1 VGVVGLAVTWVE
13 PLRRRRVSAYVA
25 GPGVDD
31 ALEVGRRLAAGGL
44 PCVVGYT
51 APAAEPA
58 RSVADTHLAA
68 FERLAAEGL
77 DGEVSVKLSALRFD
91 SGLLA
96 ELSAA
101 AARAGRALH
110 VDALGP
116 ETVDDTW
123 ALLERLEDRDPVGT
137 TLPGRWRRSVDDARR
152 AVELGLRVRVVKGQ
166 WSDTAEPDVD
176 PADGMLRV
184 VDRLRDSTRRVAV
197 ATHDVPL
204 LAEALSRLRAA
215 EVPCAVELFLGLP
228 FAAPLRL
235 ACRLGVPVRV
245 YVPYGAGG
253 APYGAAALTR
263 NPAATWWLLQDVILG
278 KEKTWRSISRAHL
291 SR

>member
-1 VGVVGLAVTWVE
+1 VTWVE

-25 GPGVDD
+25 GPGLDD
-31 ALEVGRRLAAGGL
+31 ALEVGRRLASGGL
-44 PCVVGYT
+44 ACVVGYA
-51 APAAEPA
+51 APADEPPRA
-58 RSVADTHLAA
+58 VAATHLAA

-77 DGEVSVKLSALRFD
+77 DGEVSVKLSALGFD
-91 SGLLA
+91 AGLFD
-96 ELSAA
+96 ELTAA
-101 AARAGRALH
+101 ATRSARGLH
-110 VDALGP
+110 IDALGP

-152 AVELGLRVRVVKGQ
+152 AVDLGLRVRVVKGQ
-166 WSDTAEPDVD
+166 WADTAAPDAD
-176 PADGMLRV
+176 PAEGILRV
-184 VDRLRDSTRRVAV
+184 VDGLRDSTRRVAV
-197 ATHDVPL
+197 ATHDAPL

-215 EVPCAVELFLGLP
+215 GVPCAVELFLGRP

-235 ACRLGVPVRV
+235 ARSLGVPVRV

-253 APYGAAALTR
+253 APYGPAALTR
-263 NPAATWWLLQDVILG
+263 NPSATWWLLQDVVLG
-278 KEKTWRSISRAHL
+278 KEKTWRSIGRARL

>member
-1 VGVVGLAVTWVE
+1 VGVGSAVTLVE

-31 ALEVGRRLAAGGL
+31 ALEFGLRLAAGGFA
-44 PCVVGYT
+44 CVVGY
-51 APAAEPA
+51 AAAADERP
-58 RSVADTHLAA
+58 RSVANTHLAA

-77 DGEVSVKLSALRFD
+77 DGEVSVKLSALAFD
-91 SGLLA
+91 PGLFA
-96 ELSAA
+96 ELNVA
-101 AARAGRALH
+101 AARCERGLH

-123 ALLERLEDRDPVGT
+123 ALLERAESRDWIGT
-137 TLPGRWRRSVDDARR
+137 TLPGRWGRSVDDARR
-152 AVELGLRVRVVKGQ
+152 AIELGLRVRVVKGQ
-166 WSDTAEPDVD
+166 WSDTVAPDVD
-176 PADGMLRV
+176 AAEGVLRV
-184 VDRLRDSTRRVAV
+184 VDCLRDSTRRVAV

-215 EVPCAVELFLGLP
+215 GVPCAVELFLGLP
-228 FAAPLRL
+228 FAGPLRL
-235 ACRLGVPVRV
+235 ARRLGVPVRV

-253 APYGAAALTR
+253 APYSAAALTR
-263 NPAATWWLLQDVILG
+263 NPAATWWLLQDMVLG
-278 KEKTWRSISRAHL
+278 KEKTWRSMGRAHL

>member
-1 VGVVGLAVTWVE
+1 MTWVE

-25 GPGVDD
+25 GPGLDD
-31 ALEVGRRLAAGGL
+31 ALDVGRRLAAGGL
-44 PCVVGYT
+44 ACVVGYT
-51 APAAEPA
+51 APADEPP
-58 RSVADTHLAA
+58 RRVADTHLAA
-68 FERLAAEGL
+68 LERLAAEGI

-91 SGLLA
+91 PGLLA
-96 ELSAA
+96 ELNTAAA
-101 AARAGRALH
+101 AARAPRALH

-123 ALLERLEDRDPVGT
+123 ALLEGLEDRDPVGT

-152 AVELGLRVRVVKGQ
+152 AVDLGLRVRVVKGQ
-166 WSDTAEPDVD
+166 WADTAEPDVD

-204 LAEALSRLRAA
+204 LAEALSRLRTA

-235 ACRLGVPVRV
+235 ARRLGVPVRV

-253 APYGAAALTR
+253 APYDAAALTR